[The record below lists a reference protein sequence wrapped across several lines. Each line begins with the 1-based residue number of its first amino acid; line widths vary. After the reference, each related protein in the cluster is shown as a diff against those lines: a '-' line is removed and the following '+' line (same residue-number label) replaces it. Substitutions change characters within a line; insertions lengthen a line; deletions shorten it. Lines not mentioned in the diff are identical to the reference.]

1 MNSNL
6 LSIHST
12 LKVLC
17 RKNKENKFRYY
28 TNNNV
33 YNSKFLFFN
42 NILSDERIKDNPYRN
57 LLFNYLLKAENYI
70 PGGSYILS
78 EMFLEIFN
86 SNNNIEEKRLT
97 GKKIETFKKL
107 LSQFVMEEKNRNLIF
122 NILNFSGPDA
132 SIICMPS
139 KNSEIEVKKSNQP
152 KINVNIHEDFRG
164 IYFSNQKTTTKDFI
178 TVAMDSYIERESEI
192 NEIFEHAKLNNLS
205 IALFCRG
212 ISDSAIRNIKS
223 ILLKNNIKL
232 YPYIIKFDNND
243 PFLLSDISKA
253 LSSKLLSV
261 ESGGSFNKNLVENSS
276 IKKLRLSTA
285 FVEIFEPDDI
295 LSKEINKKMAE
306 VNDKDLLKYLNKRKK
321 RISPNI
327 VEVKIPES
335 DIRLINEIKS
345 IIKYYNN
352 AAISGFTV
360 YNGFIYP
367 KNIISALKNLSISM
381 KKNFNNIGYVLKIKE
396 DE

>member
-1 MNSNL
+1 M
-6 LSIHST
+6 
-12 LKVLC
+12 
-17 RKNKENKFRYY
+17 
-28 TNNNV
+28 
-33 YNSKFLFFN
+33 
-42 NILSDERIKDNPYRN
+42 
-57 LLFNYLLKAENYI
+57 
-70 PGGSYILS
+70 
-78 EMFLEIFN
+78 
-86 SNNNIEEKRLT
+86 
-97 GKKIETFKKL
+97 
-107 LSQFVMEEKNRNLIF
+107 
-122 NILNFSGPDA
+122 
-132 SIICMPS
+132 
-139 KNSEIEVKKSNQP
+139 
-152 KINVNIHEDFRG
+152 
-164 IYFSNQKTTTKDFI
+164 
-178 TVAMDSYIERESEI
+178 
-192 NEIFEHAKLNNLS
+192 
-205 IALFCRG
+205 FCRG

-232 YPYIIKFDNND
+232 YPYIVKFDNND

-295 LSKEINKKMAE
+295 LSKEINKKMAD
-306 VNDKDLLKYLNKRKK
+306 VSDKDLLKYLNKRKK